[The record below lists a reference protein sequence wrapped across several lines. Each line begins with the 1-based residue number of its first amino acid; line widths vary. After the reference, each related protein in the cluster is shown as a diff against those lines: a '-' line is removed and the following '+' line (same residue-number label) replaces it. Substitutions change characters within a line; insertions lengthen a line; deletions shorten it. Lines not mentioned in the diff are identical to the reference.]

1 MRRTVFLV
9 AVLIFLGGCAL
20 DIRTTG
26 FLDRTAGAA
35 GLAKGATVA
44 VVENSPAENPI
55 FDREVRGKI
64 EKLLARRG
72 YRTAAPGKA
81 DYILTYGYSISP
93 GLRSSAVTTYGPPQT
108 QITSVP
114 DGRGGVTTRAVTLPG
129 QPTVVPMLSTEYTRQ
144 VTVKVAEAGRG
155 QQDKKEHVLWVGE
168 THSIDPSSDLRSDID
183 YLLVVTFRYFGQ
195 DTGKQ
200 VRVNLN
206 PDDPEV
212 RELRG
217 EASSTVR

>member
-1 MRRTVFLV
+1 MNQRIIPVALV
-9 AVLIFLGGCAL
+9 VLLAGCGL
-20 DIRTTG
+20 EIRTTG
-26 FLDRTAGAA
+26 FLDRTAAVT

-44 VVENSPAENPI
+44 VVENSQAENPI
-55 FDREVRGKI
+55 FDREVKGKI
-64 EKLLARRG
+64 EKLLARHG
-72 YRTAAPGKA
+72 YRAAAVGKA
-81 DYILTYGYSISP
+81 DYILSYGYSISP

-114 DGRGGVTTRAVTLPG
+114 DGKGGLTTRAVTLPG

-144 VTVKVAEAGRG
+144 VNVKLAAAR
-155 QQDKKEHVLWVGE
+155 QQADGNGHVLWVGE

-183 YLLVVTFRYFGQ
+183 YLLVVTFLYFGQ

-200 VRVNLN
+200 VRVTLN
-206 PDDPEV
+206 PDDPAV

-217 EASSTVR
+217 EAGSPVR